1 MTLKFKLMNLQLVF
15 WILAY
20 CICNAGSILLLGDRN
35 LIKGNLLSAEVLLK
49 IIFHWKFITAMS
61 LAVLARICF
70 VLINS
75 QLLKYPKLQIAS
87 TTLTTYISLL
97 SLVFIVLANYLF
109 LGESLSLQQMI
120 GASILMIGL
129 GIMLA

>member
-1 MTLKFKLMNLQLVF
+1 MNIQLVF

-35 LIKGNLLSAEVLLK
+35 LIKGNLLSAEVLFK

-97 SLVFIVLANYLF
+97 SLIFIVLANYLF

>member
-1 MTLKFKLMNLQLVF
+1 MNLQLVF

-49 IIFHWKFITAMS
+49 IIFHWKFITAMT